1 MNAFQFKNQPIH
13 RRHLLRGGLAASLSL
28 PWLNAMSAAHSPRAN
43 AEPVRRFVAMNA
55 GLGFHTPFLFP
66 DKPGRNYQLSPYLE
80 QLKEHVSEMTVISG
94 LSHPN
99 QNGNNGH
106 ASQMTWLTSAPR
118 PGLAG
123 FKNTISID
131 QVIANQVG
139 KNTRMP
145 FLALT
150 STGGSL
156 SWTANGVNIPAE
168 RSPAKLYKALFING
182 NDREVTEELKKL
194 GQGKSIL
201 DAVMADANRLQ
212 KKVGPRDKQK
222 LDEYFSAIRDLEI
235 RMTQNEEWTK
245 KPKPKV
251 EYDQPADVSDR
262 NDILAKQ
269 SLMYDMIVLAI
280 QTDSTR
286 TFTFDLGGMNAVP
299 SNIEGVRTDWHN
311 LSHHGKDEKKI
322 DELKL
327 IEQAEFKVFGQ
338 FLSKLK
344 QLKEGD
350 RNLLDSTSV
359 LFGSNLGNAS
369 SHSWRN
375 LPILVAGGNFK
386 HGSYLAFDEKNNTHF
401 ANLFVS
407 MAQRM
412 GVEID
417 RFGSSD
423 ASGIKGLEL
432 I

>member
-1 MNAFQFKNQPIH
+1 MNPFQFQNRFLD
-13 RRHLLRGGLAASLSL
+13 RRHLLRAAGASLSL
-28 PWLNAMSAAHSPRAN
+28 PLLGAMSRACGQSPTLA
-43 AEPVRRFVAMNA
+43 PVKRFVAMNA

-66 DKPGRNYQLSPYLE
+66 EKPGADYALTPYLSE
-80 QLKEHVSEMTVISG
+80 LKEHRDQLTVLSG

-106 ASQMTWLTSAPR
+106 ASQMTWLTSAQR

-123 FKNTISID
+123 FKNTISLD
-131 QVIANQVG
+131 QMIANQVG
-139 KNTRMP
+139 KHTRLP

-156 SWTANGVNIPAE
+156 SWTSNGVNIPAE
-168 RSPAKLYKALFING
+168 RSAANLFKKLFING
-182 NDREVTEELKKL
+182 TEKEVDEELRKL

-201 DAVMADANRLQ
+201 DTVLADANRL
-212 KKVGPRDKQK
+212 KKRVGPRDKQK
-222 LDEYFSAIRDLEI
+222 LDEYFSAIRDLET
-235 RMTQNEEWTK
+235 RMNQNAEWTK

-251 EYDQPADVSDR
+251 DYPQPTDVADR

-269 SLMYDMIVLAI
+269 RLLYDMIVLAI

-299 SNIEGVRTDWHN
+299 SNIKGVNTDWHN
-311 LSHHGKDEKKI
+311 LSHHGKDQTKI
-322 DELKL
+322 AELKL
-327 IEQAEFKVFGQ
+327 IEQAEFRVFAE
-338 FLSKLK
+338 FLTKLK
-344 QLKEGD
+344 KLKEGD
-350 RNLLDSTSV
+350 SDLLHRTAI

-375 LPILVAGGNFK
+375 LPILVAGGNFR
-386 HGSYLAFDEKNNTHF
+386 HGKYIAHDEKNNTPF

-407 MAQRM
+407 LAQRM

-417 RFGSSD
+417 RFGTSNS
-423 ASGIKGLEL
+423 AGIKGLDL
-432 I
+432 V